1 MTQTLDECLIVVM
14 HTSLAACLCYL
25 GSLCTL
31 PLLLRCCHLP
41 PVVVV
46 AVFPA
51 PP

>member
-1 MTQTLDECLIVVM
+1 MTQQQTLDECLIVVM

-31 PLLLRCCHLP
+31 PLRLLLP
-41 PVVVV
+41 PVVV
-46 AVFPA
+46 ALFPA